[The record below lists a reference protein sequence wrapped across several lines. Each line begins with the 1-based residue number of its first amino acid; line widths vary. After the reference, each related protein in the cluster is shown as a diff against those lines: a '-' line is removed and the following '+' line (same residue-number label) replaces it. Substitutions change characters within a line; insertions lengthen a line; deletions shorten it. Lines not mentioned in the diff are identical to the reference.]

1 MEKTFYLNIIFAN
14 LFLFVFVI
22 LFDDGKVNDTPL
34 KERFFDFL
42 NKMRELYFP
51 KVQRFYYS
59 AKHNEW
65 LAKLNEGG
73 GMLDFNGH
81 YEYDYLTGRHEYV
94 YGEPTYRKNRRVFM
108 GGFEYTEWV
117 SSDAIEPL
125 TNHFGDLV
133 LICTMCHEDQ
143 TKGDFKMGPE
153 HQHGVFFNENF
164 DEHRMPQMKDIMDPG
179 FQKVLITIF
188 TSIGS
193 FLERMKNLKVAT
205 N

>member
-1 MEKTFYLNIIFAN
+1 MEKTFYLNIIFAS

-65 LAKLNEGG
+65 LAKLNKDGG
-73 GMLDFNGH
+73 FLHFGGH
-81 YEYDYLTGRHEYV
+81 YKYDYFTDRHEYV
-94 YGEPTYRKNRRVFM
+94 YDAPTRQNNTRCFM
-108 GGFEYTEWV
+108 GGVEYTEWV
-117 SSDAIEPL
+117 STNGLEPG
-125 TNHFGDLV
+125 TAHFDDVVLV
-133 LICTMCHEDQ
+133 LERYHEDSKYDGFN
-143 TKGDFKMGPE
+143 KGPANE
-153 HQHGVFFNENF
+153 HGVFFNENF
-164 DEHRMPQMKDIMDPG
+164 NDHRMPQMKDIMDPG
-179 FQKVLITIF
+179 FQKVLIAIF
-188 TSIGS
+188 TSIDS